1 MSNNNNDDDDDNDND
16 DNDDNSDD
24 DNDDDNNNDDND
36 ITFLYFRLRSPP
48 LATDDGVLFCDFLDA
63 AGLPKIGPLS
73 SSLSLPS
80 AVHVVGFLLN
90 VLRSN
95 VST

>member
-1 MSNNNNDDDDDNDND
+1 MSNNDDDD
-16 DNDDNSDD
+16 
-24 DNDDDNNNDDND
+24 DDDNNNDDND

-48 LATDDGVLFCDFLDA
+48 LATDDDDDGVLFCDFLDA

-80 AVHVVGFLLN
+80 LAVVGFLLN

>member
-1 MSNNNNDDDDDNDND
+1 MSNNSDDDDDDNDN
-16 DNDDNSDD
+16 D

-48 LATDDGVLFCDFLDA
+48 LATDGVLFCDFLDA

-80 AVHVVGFLLN
+80 LAVVGFLLN